1 MSRRS
6 FKTINLPR
14 EVVDWIDS
22 LLKGDGARRPLGI
35 ASRDEFVRIAVAL
48 LGMALEDQDRIPP
61 LQSLQELVQALNQ
74 HRQPSRTADFA
85 ESPQDHE
92 GATQA

>member
-14 EVVDWIDS
+14 EVTDWIDA
-22 LLKGDGARRPLGI
+22 LLKGDAARRPLGI

-48 LGMALEDQDRIPP
+48 LGMALDDDDRIPP
-61 LQSLQELVQALNQ
+61 LESLQELVLALKQN
-74 HRQPSRTADFA
+74 REPA
-85 ESPQDHE
+85 
-92 GATQA
+92 